1 MEELRI
7 VLLGKQGAGKSASGN
22 TLLGRNQFRTGA
34 HTICVTKICSAQ
46 TSTIGRQRIT
56 VVDTPGWPDSSSE
69 TEIKQEIMKCIDM
82 CSPGPHVFLLVL
94 PLGRFTYEEIKTLI
108 DIMTEFGPEAY
119 KHMLL
124 LFTRGDDLEGK
135 TIEDYLK
142 NTQEDLKKILEM
154 CSGYHVFNNRDK
166 SKNIQSQ
173 VSSILQKINRMV
185 ENNAKNCYTKTMYQN
200 KDQQR
205 KQEAWQTHEEN
216 LAASKYTTKH
226 KNTETKMGKYSEMN
240 EKREKQSQIR
250 EVRKQIGKE
259 EKDTEIVMP
268 MNKIS
273 SNDSRGAQR
282 QDYNRMER
290 TSVDR
295 RDIELMLELQR
306 TNTEKLEK
314 MTGRLDQV
322 ERTLQEIKTML
333 DERLNQENTKKL
345 NRGPTA
351 QGNSGFISKLFRSP
365 TRSQGTSPAFI
376 NSLLSGS
383 LSYGVNM
390 DPQSEGNKVRIIL
403 VGKTGSGKS
412 ATGNTILGKDAFHKE
427 SSSKSVTRECT
438 KVTEVVG
445 DKEITVVDTPGWCDT
460 ELSDKKLTAETV
472 KCIDLSYPGPHV
484 FLLVLRIGRFT
495 DEEKKT
501 VQKIRDVFGEDSIK
515 YTMILFTRGDDLEE
529 DKCIIDYVREAA
541 KDLKALVDECGGR
554 YHVFNNRDEN
564 RNQVTTLLKKIQD
577 MVKSNNGQC
586 FSNTTYQLLQKYKT
600 REAELKEQ
608 IQAAEREKRAKK
620 AEFKK
625 LVEENKHYKKREEEL
640 EQQVKQQQQEI
651 QKQQHEQK
659 VKKLIDQFSV
669 ITANKQKDE
678 ESRKV
683 AELKQQ
689 LEKEMADKE
698 AMLKR
703 LQEKSKCC
711 IS

>member
-1 MEELRI
+1 
-7 VLLGKQGAGKSASGN
+7 
-22 TLLGRNQFRTGA
+22 
-34 HTICVTKICSAQ
+34 
-46 TSTIGRQRIT
+46 
-56 VVDTPGWPDSSSE
+56 
-69 TEIKQEIMKCIDM
+69 
-82 CSPGPHVFLLVL
+82 
-94 PLGRFTYEEIKTLI
+94 
-108 DIMTEFGPEAY
+108 
-119 KHMLL
+119 
-124 LFTRGDDLEGK
+124 
-135 TIEDYLK
+135 
-142 NTQEDLKKILEM
+142 
-154 CSGYHVFNNRDK
+154 
-166 SKNIQSQ
+166 
-173 VSSILQKINRMV
+173 
-185 ENNAKNCYTKTMYQN
+185 
-200 KDQQR
+200 
-205 KQEAWQTHEEN
+205 
-216 LAASKYTTKH
+216 
-226 KNTETKMGKYSEMN
+226 
-240 EKREKQSQIR
+240 
-250 EVRKQIGKE
+250 
-259 EKDTEIVMP
+259 
-268 MNKIS
+268 
-273 SNDSRGAQR
+273 
-282 QDYNRMER
+282 
-290 TSVDR
+290 
-295 RDIELMLELQR
+295 
-306 TNTEKLEK
+306 
-314 MTGRLDQV
+314 
-322 ERTLQEIKTML
+322 
-333 DERLNQENTKKL
+333 
-345 NRGPTA
+345 
-351 QGNSGFISKLFRSP
+351 
-365 TRSQGTSPAFI
+365 
-376 NSLLSGS
+376 
-383 LSYGVNM
+383 M
-390 DPQSEGNKVRIIL
+390 DPQSEGLKQKWINRNKLRIIL

-427 SSSKSVTRECT
+427 SSSKSVTREC
-438 KVTEVVG
+438 KMATEIVG

-501 VQKIRDVFGEDSIK
+501 VQKIREVFGEDSIK

-529 DKCIIDYVREAA
+529 DKSIIDYVREAA
-541 KDLKALVDECGGR
+541 TDLKALVDECGGR

-620 AEFKK
+620 AELKK
-625 LVEENKHYKKREEEL
+625 LVEENKHYKKREAEL
-640 EQQVKQQQQEI
+640 EQQLQQQQQEI

-669 ITANKQKDE
+669 ISANKQKHE